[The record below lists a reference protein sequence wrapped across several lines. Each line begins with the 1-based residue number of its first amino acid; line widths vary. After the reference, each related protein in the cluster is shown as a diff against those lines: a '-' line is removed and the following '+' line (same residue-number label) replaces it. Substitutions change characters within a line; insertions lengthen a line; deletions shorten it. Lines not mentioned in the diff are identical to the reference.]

1 MLLELLLS
9 DKGAQTTLE
18 TCLISLIASV
28 GLEEMWFKKISS
40 IGQEFEPKS
49 RFFDQE
55 VAFEASRGSIDR
67 KTQYN
72 GYTGSNKSKRDP
84 IYRVLRSTVAWIAV
98 EPLKTI

>member
-1 MLLELLLS
+1 MHEPRFEGLRRPKSNPMLLELLLS

-28 GLEEMWFKKISS
+28 GLEEMWFKKNSS

-55 VAFEASRGSIDR
+55 VAFEA
-67 KTQYN
+67 
-72 GYTGSNKSKRDP
+72 
-84 IYRVLRSTVAWIAV
+84 
-98 EPLKTI
+98 